1 MWSVDS
7 LQLTLQLFSKMST
20 LRLISNPGQ
29 FHNPPHIMNSP
40 DMLPPRAP
48 VEKAAIGNVAG
59 VALKINSTLLYAT
72 IVAALGGLL
81 FGFDTI
87 VISGCQTQL
96 KTLFQL
102 DSFQQ
107 GFMTASAIIG
117 TVIGALSAARPG
129 DLYGRRDSLKVAGLL
144 YIICAVGCSL
154 SWGFWPLI
162 TFRII
167 GGIAVGASSVL
178 GPLYLAEIS
187 PARWRGRLVAFFQLN
202 IVIGVLLAFVSN
214 FGIGTLG
221 FGETEW
227 RWKLGVQA
235 LPAVAFFI
243 LLFYIP
249 RSPRWL
255 MMRGGEVEAA
265 KVLGSLGTLDVPAQI
280 AAIRES
286 LHQEFRGKA
295 EPLFCRAHA
304 KPIFLAITVAMFNQL
319 DGINGLMYYLNPIF
333 TMAGFTKVSGDMQS
347 VVVGVANL
355 LATLVGMV
363 IIDRGGRKPLLIA
376 GAAGTGLAL
385 AGIAWVFNG
394 TANHGMLLWLLVGY
408 IICHGF
414 GQGAVIWVYI
424 SEVFPNAVRAKGQT
438 LGSSTHWFMAMII
451 SWSFPI
457 FAKNAGQ
464 PHAGAP
470 FMFFAVM
477 MVVQIL
483 VVWWFYPETKRIPLE
498 DMEKKIEKAHQ

>member
-1 MWSVDS
+1 
-7 LQLTLQLFSKMST
+7 
-20 LRLISNPGQ
+20 
-29 FHNPPHIMNSP
+29 MNTH
-40 DMLPPRAP
+40 DMLPPHAP
-48 VEKAAIGNVAG
+48 VEKANAGSVADRTF
-59 VALKINSTLLYAT
+59 KINSTLLCAT

-117 TVIGALSAARPG
+117 TVIGALFAARPG
-129 DLYGRRDSLKVAGLL
+129 DLYGRRDSLKVAGAL
-144 YIICAVGCSL
+144 YFICAVGCAL

-265 KVLGSLGTLDVPAQI
+265 KVLDSLGTLDVRAQI

-333 TMAGFTKVSGDMQS
+333 SMAGFTKVSGDMQS

-355 LATLVGMV
+355 LATMVGMV

-376 GAAGTGLAL
+376 GAVGTGVAL
-385 AGIAWVFNG
+385 AGIAWVFNS

-477 MVVQIL
+477 MVVQIF

-498 DMEKKIEKAHQ
+498 DMEKKIEKANA

>member
-1 MWSVDS
+1 M
-7 LQLTLQLFSKMST
+7 LTLQLCYEMSNQ
-20 LRLISNPGQ
+20 LLPSYAGQ
-29 FHNPPHIMNSP
+29 FHNPHQIMNTS
-40 DMLPPRAP
+40 DMLPPNAP
-48 VEKAAIGNVAG
+48 LKKDNTGSAADVGPI
-59 VALKINSTLLYAT
+59 KINSTLLCAT
-72 IVAALGGLL
+72 LVAALGGLL

-87 VISGCQTQL
+87 VISGCQNQL
-96 KTLFQL
+96 KALFQL

-117 TVIGALSAARPG
+117 TVIGALFAARPG
-129 DLYGRRDSLKVAGLL
+129 DLYGRRDSLKVAGAL
-144 YIICAVGCSL
+144 YIICAVGCAL

-243 LLFYIP
+243 LLFFIP

-255 MMRGGEVEAA
+255 MMKGVEGEAA
-265 KVLGSLGTLDVPAQI
+265 TVLHSLGTVDVPAQI

-286 LHQEFRGKA
+286 LHQEFRGKI

-347 VVVGVANL
+347 VVVGIANL
-355 LATLVGMV
+355 LATMVGMV

-376 GAAGTGLAL
+376 GAVCTGVTL
-385 AGIAWVFNG
+385 AGIAWVFKG

-408 IICHGF
+408 IIGHGF

-451 SWSFPI
+451 SWTFPI
-457 FAKNAGQ
+457 FAKNAGE

-477 MVVQIL
+477 MVVQIF
-483 VVWWFYPETKRIPLE
+483 VVWWFYPETKQIPLE
-498 DMEKKIEKAHQ
+498 DMEKKIEKTH

>member
-1 MWSVDS
+1 MSI
-7 LQLTLQLFSKMST
+7 TLLPPDAGLFHT
-20 LRLISNPGQ
+20 RQ
-29 FHNPPHIMNSP
+29 YTMNSTDRPQSRPPLGRGKNENAP
-40 DMLPPRAP
+40 DAP
-48 VEKAAIGNVAG
+48 S
-59 VALKINSTLLYAT
+59 KINSALLGATL
-72 IVAALGGLL
+72 VAALGGLL

-96 KTLFQL
+96 KALFQL

-117 TVIGALSAARPG
+117 TVVGALFAARPG
-129 DLYGRRDSLKVAGLL
+129 DCYGRRDSLKVAGAL
-144 YIICAVGCSL
+144 YFVCALGCAL

-162 TFRII
+162 AFRII
-167 GGIAVGASSVL
+167 GGVAVGASSVL

-187 PARWRGRLVAFFQLN
+187 PAQWRGRLVAFFQFN
-202 IVIGVLLAFVSN
+202 IVLGVLLAFVSN

-221 FGETEW
+221 LGDAEW

-235 LPAVAFFI
+235 VPAAAFFA
-243 LLFYIP
+243 LLFFIP

-255 MMRGGEVEAA
+255 MMKGIEGEATN
-265 KVLGSLGTLDVPAQI
+265 VLSRLGTANVPAQI

-286 LHQEFRGKA
+286 LHQEFRGTA
-295 EPLFCRAHA
+295 EPLFCRAHV
-304 KPIFLAITVAMFNQL
+304 KPMFLAITVAMFNQL

-347 VVVGVANL
+347 VVVGLANL
-355 LATLVGMV
+355 VATMAGMV
-363 IIDRGGRKPLLIA
+363 IIDRGGRKPLLIW
-376 GAAGTGLAL
+376 GAVGTGVTL

-394 TANHGMLLWLLVGY
+394 TANHGLLLWLLVGY
-408 IICHGF
+408 IICHAF

-451 SWSFPI
+451 SWAFPS
-457 FAKNAGQ
+457 FAKEAGQ

-470 FMFFAVM
+470 FMFFALM
-477 MVVQIL
+477 MIVQVI

-498 DMEKKIEKAHQ
+498 EMEKKIERVSQ

>member
-1 MWSVDS
+1 MENLADE
-7 LQLTLQLFSKMST
+7 
-20 LRLISNPGQ
+20 P
-29 FHNPPHIMNSP
+29 
-40 DMLPPRAP
+40 
-48 VEKAAIGNVAG
+48 
-59 VALKINSTLLYAT
+59 LKFNATLLGAT
-72 IVAALGGLL
+72 LVAALGGLL

-102 DSFQQ
+102 DTFQQ

-117 TVIGALSAARPG
+117 TVIGALFAARPG
-129 DLYGRRDSLKVAGLL
+129 DVYGRRDSLKVAGAL
-144 YIICAVGCSL
+144 YFICALGCAL

-162 TFRII
+162 AFRII

-187 PARWRGRLVAFFQLN
+187 PAQWRGRLVAFFQFN
-202 IVIGVLLAFVSN
+202 IVLGVLLAFVSN

-221 FGETEW
+221 FGEMEW

-235 LPAVAFFI
+235 LPAAAFFA
-243 LLFYIP
+243 LLFFIP

-255 MMRGGEVEAA
+255 MMKGIEGEAA
-265 KVLGSLGTLDVPAQI
+265 DVLRSLGTSNVSAQLT
-280 AAIRES
+280 AIRES
-286 LHQEFRGKA
+286 LHQEFRGKV
-295 EPLFCRAHA
+295 ERLFCRAHA

-347 VVVGVANL
+347 VVVGLANL
-355 LATLVGMV
+355 VATMVGMA
-363 IIDRGGRKPLLIA
+363 IIDRGGRKPLLIW
-376 GAAGTGLAL
+376 GAVGTGVTL

-394 TANHGMLLWLLVGY
+394 TANHGLLLWLLVGY
-408 IICHGF
+408 IICHAF

-451 SWSFPI
+451 SWAFPS
-457 FAKNAGQ
+457 FAKDAGQ

-477 MVVQIL
+477 MIVQVA
-483 VVWWFYPETKRIPLE
+483 VVWCFYPETKRIPLE
-498 DMEKKIEKAHQ
+498 DMEKKIEKTSR

>member
-1 MWSVDS
+1 MNTSD
-7 LQLTLQLFSKMST
+7 QLS
-20 LRLISNPGQ
+20 PGEP
-29 FHNPPHIMNSP
+29 F
-40 DMLPPRAP
+40 
-48 VEKAAIGNVAG
+48 EKIETRYPAG
-59 VALKINSTLLYAT
+59 GPLKINSTLLGAT
-72 IVAALGGLL
+72 LVAALGGLL

-87 VISGCQTQL
+87 VISGCQAQL
-96 KTLFQL
+96 KALFQL
-102 DSFQQ
+102 NSFQQ

-117 TVIGALSAARPG
+117 TVMGALAAARPG
-129 DLYGRRDSLKVAGLL
+129 DRYGRRDSLKVAGLL
-144 YIICAVGCSL
+144 YIICALGCAL
-154 SWGFWPLI
+154 AWGFWPLI
-162 TFRII
+162 IFRII

-187 PARWRGRLVAFFQLN
+187 PAQWRGRLVAFFQFN
-202 IVIGVLLAFVSN
+202 IVLGVLLAFVSN
-214 FGIGTLG
+214 FGLGTLG

-235 LPAVAFFI
+235 LPAAAFFG
-243 LLFYIP
+243 LLFFIP

-255 MMRGGEVEAA
+255 MMKGLEAEA
-265 KVLGSLGTLDVPAQI
+265 SRVLASLGTLNVPAQI
-280 AAIRES
+280 TAIRES
-286 LHQEFRGKA
+286 LHQEIRGRV

-319 DGINGLMYYLNPIF
+319 DGINALMYYLNPIF

-355 LATLVGMV
+355 LATMAGML
-363 IIDRGGRKPLLIA
+363 IIDRGGRKPLLIW
-376 GAAGTGLAL
+376 GAIGTGVTL
-385 AGIAWVFNG
+385 AGIARIFNG
-394 TANHGMLLWLLVGY
+394 TADHSMLLWLLVGY
-408 IICHGF
+408 IICHAF

-451 SWSFPI
+451 SWTFPV

-464 PHAGAP
+464 PYAGAP

-477 MVVQIL
+477 MIVQVV
-483 VVWWFYPETKRIPLE
+483 VVWWFYPETKRIALE
-498 DMEKKIEKAHQ
+498 DMEQKIEKK

>member
-1 MWSVDS
+1 MNTSD
-7 LQLTLQLFSKMST
+7 M
-20 LRLISNPGQ
+20 
-29 FHNPPHIMNSP
+29 PPTYTP
-40 DMLPPRAP
+40 L
-48 VEKAAIGNVAG
+48 EKAKTGSMTG
-59 VALKINSTLLYAT
+59 EPLKINSTLLCAT

-96 KTLFQL
+96 KALFQL
-102 DSFQQ
+102 DTFQQ

-117 TVIGALSAARPG
+117 TVIGALFAARPG
-129 DLYGRRDSLKVAGLL
+129 DLYGRRDSLKVAGAL
-144 YIICAVGCSL
+144 YIICALGCAL
-154 SWGFWPLI
+154 AWGFWPLI
-162 TFRII
+162 AFRII

-202 IVIGVLLAFVSN
+202 IVIGVLLAFISN

-221 FGETEW
+221 LGDTEW

-243 LLFYIP
+243 LLFFIP

-255 MMRGGEVEAA
+255 MMKGVEGEAA
-265 KVLGSLGTLDVPAQI
+265 TVLQKLGTVDVPAQLV
-280 AAIRES
+280 AIRES
-286 LHQEFRGKA
+286 LHREFRGKI

-319 DGINGLMYYLNPIF
+319 DGINALMYYLNPIF
-333 TMAGFTKVSGDMQS
+333 SMAGFTKVSGDMQS

-355 LATLVGMV
+355 IATMAGMV
-363 IIDRGGRKPLLIA
+363 IIDRGGRKPLLMA
-376 GAAGTGLAL
+376 GAIGTGVAL

-424 SEVFPNAVRAKGQT
+424 SEVFPNAVRARGQT

-451 SWSFPI
+451 SWTFPI
-457 FAKNAGQ
+457 FARNAGE

-470 FMFFAVM
+470 FLFFAVM
-477 MVVQIL
+477 MTVQVA
-483 VVWWFYPETKRIPLE
+483 VVWWFYPETKRIALE
-498 DMEKKIEKAHQ
+498 DMEKTIEKSHA

>member
-1 MWSVDS
+1 M
-7 LQLTLQLFSKMST
+7 SK
-20 LRLISNPGQ
+20 RLLPSNAGQ
-29 FHNPPHIMNSP
+29 FHNPHQIMNTS
-40 DMLPPRAP
+40 DMVPPHAP
-48 VEKAAIGNVAG
+48 LEKAKIGSAT
-59 VALKINSTLLYAT
+59 AEPLKINSTLLCAT

-96 KTLFQL
+96 KALFQL

-117 TVIGALSAARPG
+117 TVIGALFAARPG
-129 DLYGRRDSLKVAGLL
+129 DLYGRRDSLKVAGAL
-144 YIICAVGCSL
+144 YIICAVGCAL

-167 GGIAVGASSVL
+167 GGVAVGASSVL

-187 PARWRGRLVAFFQLN
+187 PAQWRGRLVAFFQLN

-243 LLFYIP
+243 LLFFIP

-255 MMRGGEVEAA
+255 MMKGVEGEAA
-265 KVLGSLGTLDVPAQI
+265 KVLHSLGTVDVPAQI

-286 LHQEFRGKA
+286 LHQEFRGKI

-347 VVVGVANL
+347 VVVGIANL
-355 LATLVGMV
+355 LATMVGMV
-363 IIDRGGRKPLLIA
+363 IIDRGGRKPLLIW
-376 GAAGTGLAL
+376 GAVGTGVTL

-424 SEVFPNAVRAKGQT
+424 SEVFPNVVRAKGQT

-451 SWSFPI
+451 SWTFPI

-477 MVVQIL
+477 MLVQIF

-498 DMEKKIEKAHQ
+498 DMEKKIEKTYQ

>member
-1 MWSVDS
+1 MNTPDH
-7 LQLTLQLFSKMST
+7 
-20 LRLISNPGQ
+20 IS
-29 FHNPPHIMNSP
+29 S
-40 DMLPPRAP
+40 RAP
-48 VEKAAIGNVAG
+48 LEKIKGGSADASS
-59 VALKINSTLLYAT
+59 LKINFTLITAT

-117 TVIGALSAARPG
+117 TVIGALFVARPG
-129 DLYGRRDSLKVAGLL
+129 DSYGRRDSLKVAGAL
-144 YIICAVGCSL
+144 YIICAVGCAL
-154 SWGFWPLI
+154 AWGFWPLI

-187 PARWRGRLVAFFQLN
+187 PAQWRGRLVAFFQLN

-214 FGIGTLG
+214 FGIGRLG
-221 FGETEW
+221 FGEAEW

-235 LPAVAFFI
+235 LPAVVFFL
-243 LLFYIP
+243 LLFFIP

-255 MMRGGEVEAA
+255 MMKGLEGEAA
-265 KVLGSLGTLDVPAQI
+265 DVLHRLGTLDVPAQI
-280 AAIRES
+280 TAIRES
-286 LHQEFRGKA
+286 LHQEIRGKI

-347 VVVGVANL
+347 VVVGIANL
-355 LATLVGMV
+355 LATMVGMV

-376 GAAGTGLAL
+376 GAVGTGVTL

-451 SWSFPI
+451 SWAFPV
-457 FAKNAGQ
+457 FAKDAGQ

-477 MVVQIL
+477 MLVQIF
-483 VVWWFYPETKRIPLE
+483 VVWWFYPETKRIALE
-498 DMEKKIEKAHQ
+498 DMEKKIERARE